1 MTLPDLTK
9 EMFNGSRSA
18 LARVLSRVENSP
30 EGADQVLR
38 SLGTRIGHAVRIGF
52 TGPPGAGKSSLVTAY
67 TKLLRKQGKLVGILA
82 VDPTSP
88 FSGGALLGDRVRM
101 NAIGL
106 DEGVFVRSLAT
117 RGDLGGLSQAAGD
130 MADVLDAAGF
140 DYVLFE
146 TVGVGQSELEVV
158 QYADTVVVVLVPESG
173 DSIQG
178 MKAGLM
184 EAADVFCVNKA
195 DREGADRFTGDLQGA
210 MMLKMWEAWKPPVV
224 TTIATREQGV
234 ADLTEQIE
242 AHLAHLRTSGDFE
255 KRRHAH
261 ARRRIQRML
270 EKRLVAQ
277 FWTEDK
283 ARVMDEALARGES
296 PYGVLG
302 KLVG

>member
-1 MTLPDLTK
+1 MTVVALTND
-9 EMFNGSRSA
+9 MLSGSRAA

-30 EGADQVLR
+30 TGADEALR
-38 SLGTRIGHAVRIGF
+38 AIGNRIGKAVRIGF
-52 TGPPGAGKSSLVTAY
+52 TGPPGAGKSSLVTCY
-67 TKLLRKQGKLVGILA
+67 TKLLRKQGKQVAILA

-101 NAIGL
+101 NSIGL
-106 DEGVFVRSLAT
+106 DPGVFVRSLAT

-130 MADVLDAAGF
+130 MADVMDAAGF
-140 DYVLFE
+140 DYILFE

-173 DSIQG
+173 DAIQG

-184 EAADVFCVNKA
+184 EAADVFCVNKS
-195 DREGADRFTGDLQGA
+195 DREGADRFIGDLQGA
-210 MMLKMWEAWKPPVV
+210 MGLKMWDTWTPPVV
-224 TTIATREQGV
+224 TTVATRDQGTPEL
-234 ADLTEQIE
+234 AEQIE
-242 AHLAHLRTSGDFE
+242 AHLDTLRKTGEFE

-270 EKRLVAQ
+270 EKRLLAQ
-277 FWTEDK
+277 FWTKEK
-283 ARVMDEALARGES
+283 AALMDAALANGES

>member
-1 MTLPDLTK
+1 MTLSELMT
-9 EMFNGSRSA
+9 EMSAGSRSA

-30 EGADQVLR
+30 EAADEVLR
-38 SLGTRIGHAVRIGF
+38 ALGNKVGKAIRIGF

-67 TKLLRKQGKLVGILA
+67 VKLLRKRGKLAAVLA

-101 NAIGL
+101 NSIGL

-158 QYADTVVVVLVPESG
+158 QYADSVVVVLVPESG
-173 DSIQG
+173 DAIQG

-184 EAADVFCVNKA
+184 EVADVFCVNKA

-210 MMLKMWEAWKPPVV
+210 MMLKMWDDWKPPVV
-224 TTIATREQGV
+224 LTVATKESGV
-234 ADLTEQIE
+234 PELAEQIE
-242 AHLAHLRTSGDFE
+242 AHLTHLRTSGDFE
-255 KRRHAH
+255 KRRHTH

-277 FWTEDK
+277 FWTEERAK
-283 ARVMDEALARGES
+283 VMDEALARGES
-296 PYGVLG
+296 PYVVLG
-302 KLVG
+302 KLL